1 MGLNFNNMK
10 GTFIIDLPEKYII
23 SVPDINGNETNPYFV
38 TMLDKYCDL
47 RIRFIIYMIVLFILS
62 LLLAYLMGV
71 PI

>member
-1 MGLNFNNMK
+1 MNSIEQKL
-10 GTFIIDLPEKYII
+10 EKLKIY
-23 SVPDINGNETNPYFV
+23 
-38 TMLDKYCDL
+38 MLDKYCDL